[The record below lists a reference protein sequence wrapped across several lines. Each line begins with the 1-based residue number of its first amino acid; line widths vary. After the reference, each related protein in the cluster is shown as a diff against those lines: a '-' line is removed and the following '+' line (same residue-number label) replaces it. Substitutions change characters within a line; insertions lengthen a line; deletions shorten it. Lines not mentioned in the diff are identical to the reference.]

1 MTRLYARSVGG
12 GRICETT
19 PGGRWKIMT
28 ILGAMSLRGII
39 ASMTIEEATDGDIFL
54 AYVEHILCPALTAG
68 DVVVM
73 DNLSSH
79 KIKGVQ
85 RLIEKAGAEVLYL
98 PPYSPDLNPIEKAWS
113 KLKQILRSAK
123 ARTKEALEIAIAEA
137 IRLITPDNA
146 KAWFNHCIN
155 GLQ

>member
-19 PGGRWKIMT
+19 PGGHWKIMN

-54 AYVEHILCPALTAG
+54 AYVEHILCPALKPG

-73 DNLSSH
+73 DNLSSR

-85 RLIEKAGAEVLYL
+85 RLIEKAGTEVLYL

-123 ARTKEALEIAIAEA
+123 TRTKEALEIAIAEA
-137 IRLITPDNA
+137 IRMITPDNA